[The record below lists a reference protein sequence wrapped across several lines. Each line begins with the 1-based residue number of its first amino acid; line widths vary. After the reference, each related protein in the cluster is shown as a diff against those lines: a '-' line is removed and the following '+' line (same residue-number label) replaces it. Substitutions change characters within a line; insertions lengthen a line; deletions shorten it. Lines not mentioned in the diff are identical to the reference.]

1 MAILLLFP
9 PASLAQ
15 PQPSTPSTLALDIQ
29 ELVKPSQKP
38 NEDVEV
44 LQPLHAAQKSL
55 ADKQAAD
62 ALEAARQALEASQ
75 EAAIVERA
83 RDNTPQGADTNTPA
97 SDLVAGVVGYS
108 LSGGNCVDLA
118 KAYGKNQPGNP
129 DTWVPT
135 TQTPAIGEA
144 ALFYYQHVGIIV
156 GYWDNGDLEIAQSNS
171 PGMPHRLPRSTFRG
185 FF

>member
-108 LSGGNCVDLA
+108 LSGGNCVDEA
-118 KAYGKNQPGNP
+118 GVNNPGWGNP
-129 DTWVPT
+129 IQWSVTSPT
-135 TQTPAIGEA
+135 PWIGA
-144 ALFYYQHVGIIV
+144 SALFTFNHVAVVTGW
-156 GYWDNGDLEIAQSNS
+156 YANGDLEVRQENA
-171 PGMPHRLPRSTFRG
+171 PGMPHRIPMSEVRG
-185 FF
+185 FR